1 MKFPKLTLSKFDGS
15 HLDWQRF
22 WSQSQFEINRA
33 ELAQVTKFRF
43 LKEALKPKVRVL
55 VDGLPFT
62 TEGYDRAKNI
72 LKSKYG
78 KDSEVANA
86 HIQIL
91 ISLFQ

>member
-62 TEGYDRAKNI
+62 TEGYGEPKTSLNPNTAKI
-72 LKSKYG
+72 VK
-78 KDSEVANA
+78 
-86 HIQIL
+86 
-91 ISLFQ
+91 

>member
-22 WSQSQFEINRA
+22 WCQSEFEINRA

-43 LKEALKPKVRVL
+43 LKEALKLKVRVL

-62 TEGYDRAKNI
+62 IEGYGEPQASLNPNTAKI
-72 LKSKYG
+72 VK
-78 KDSEVANA
+78 
-86 HIQIL
+86 
-91 ISLFQ
+91 